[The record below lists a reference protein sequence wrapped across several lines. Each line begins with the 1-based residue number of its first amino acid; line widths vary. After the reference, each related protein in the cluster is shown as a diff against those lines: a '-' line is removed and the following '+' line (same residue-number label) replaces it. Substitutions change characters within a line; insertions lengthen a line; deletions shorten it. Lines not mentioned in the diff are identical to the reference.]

1 MVPYIRITSDTCEK
15 RDMLALG
22 GFMRRFIAFVAVMV
36 MFALS
41 TSAFAEKLVVAHDT
55 NFKPFEFKKDGEFVG
70 FDIDM
75 WKEIAKRVG
84 LEYEFQPMDFNGII
98 PGLQAGSIDAA
109 VAGITIKPSRQEVV
123 DFSDGYYD
131 SGLVIL
137 VKADNAE
144 ITSKED
150 LANGKIIATKLAT
163 SSADFARS
171 IAKKENVKLYPN
183 NDGMFMELMTGGA
196 DAVIFDMPV
205 VKDFVK
211 KYPDQVKV
219 VGPLYQGQAY
229 GIGFPKGSGLVAKV
243 NKALAEIRA
252 DGTYKTL
259 YMKWFGY
266 APAAK

>member
-1 MVPYIRITSDTCEK
+1 MK
-15 RDMLALG
+15 RLIAL
-22 GFMRRFIAFVAVMV
+22 VAVMLV
-36 MFALS
+36 MSVAATSFAK
-41 TSAFAEKLVVAHDT
+41 KLVVAHDT

-75 WKEIAKRVG
+75 WKEVAKRVG
-84 LEYEFQPMDFNGII
+84 LDYEFQPMDFNGII

-137 VKADNAE
+137 VKADNND
-144 ITSKED
+144 IKSKED
-150 LANGKIIATKLAT
+150 LADGKIIATKLAT
-163 SSADFARS
+163 SSVDFAYTF
-171 IAKKENVKLYPN
+171 AKKENVKLYPN

-211 KYPDQVKV
+211 KFPEQVKV

-229 GIGFPKGSGLVAKV
+229 GIGFPKGSELVAKV
-243 NKALAEIRA
+243 NKALADIKE

-266 APAAK
+266 APAK